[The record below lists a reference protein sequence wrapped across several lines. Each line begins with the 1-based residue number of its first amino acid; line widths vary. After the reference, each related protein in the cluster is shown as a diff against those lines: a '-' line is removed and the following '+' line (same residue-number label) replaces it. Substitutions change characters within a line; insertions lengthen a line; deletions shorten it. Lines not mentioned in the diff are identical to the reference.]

1 MRQILVIDDD
11 AVMRKIFERTLT
23 FAGYNVRSASDGKEG
38 MTLLRDVAPDLI
50 VTDLFMPNQEGLET
64 IMEIRKSL
72 PQVPIIAISGGYL
85 ASNSML
91 FIARQVGAVQVLK
104 KPFSADVLLH
114 AVENVLRTGEPASPA
129 S

>member
-1 MRQILVIDDD
+1 MRQILIIDDD
-11 AVMRKIFERTLT
+11 AVMRRIFERTLT
-23 FAGYNVRSASDGKEG
+23 FAGYSVRSACDGREG
-38 MTLLRDVAPDLI
+38 IAMLHAAPADLI
-50 VTDLFMPNQEGLET
+50 VTDIFMPNQEGLET

-104 KPFSADVLLH
+104 KPFKADTLVH
-114 AVENVLRTGEPASPA
+114 AVQNVLGPTE
-129 S
+129 